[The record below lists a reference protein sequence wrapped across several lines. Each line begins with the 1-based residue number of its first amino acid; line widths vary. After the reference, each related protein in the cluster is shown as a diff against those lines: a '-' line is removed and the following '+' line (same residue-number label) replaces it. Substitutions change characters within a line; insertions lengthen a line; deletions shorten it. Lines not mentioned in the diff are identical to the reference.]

1 MSDSK
6 VFLGCIPNHVDEEA
20 LKEECEKQG
29 TIKEFFYMMDQ
40 VGTDRGWA
48 FVTYEDETEAAVA
61 VAMFN
66 GQQIF
71 AGSARPLQCKFA
83 NEKITKIE
91 GTVFEAPT
99 KAVTPWQEFTTPE
112 GKPYYYNSVTKET
125 RWEKPAELG
134 GQTAAAAGAPALP
147 GAAAGFGV
155 YTSTPKDGAQGS
167 STTGQLALTQAALPA
182 MQGGNGPPGANI
194 FVFHVPINWTDDDF
208 NAHFSP
214 FGQIVS
220 AKIHVDP
227 VTKASKG
234 FGFCSYL
241 STQAATMAIKG
252 MNGFDT
258 KQGKFLKVT
267 IKKGEEQY
275 NPDAVSAQ
283 NVPVQTGATSTTPA
297 IVGVQPTVAM
307 GVDSS
312 TLASAASS
320 GKLVK
325 ASPTQ
330 PPAPLADRKSVV

>member
-1 MSDSK
+1 MSDNK
-6 VFLGCIPNHVDEEA
+6 VFLGCIPNHVDEDT
-20 LKEECEKQG
+20 LKDECEKQG
-29 TIKEFFYMMDQ
+29 TVKEFFYMQDK

-71 AGSARPLQCKFA
+71 LGSARPLHCKFA

-112 GKPYYYNSVTKET
+112 GKPYYFNTVTKET

-134 GQTAAAAGAPALP
+134 G
-147 GAAAGFGV
+147 GAAAGGAV
-155 YTSTPKDGAQGS
+155 GGAVPKAGAP
-167 STTGQLALTQAALPA
+167 QLALAEAANQVGA
-182 MQGGNGPPGANI
+182 TGPMGANI
-194 FVFHVPINWTDDDF
+194 FCFHVPITWTDEDF

-234 FGFCSYL
+234 FGFVSYA
-241 STQAATMAIKG
+241 TTAAATLAIKG

-258 KQGKFLKVT
+258 KHGKFLKVT

-275 NPDAVSAQ
+275 NPDAVTAQ
-283 NVPVQTGATSTTPA
+283 NAAAAAGPVMSGNAPVT
-297 IVGVQPTVAM
+297 VGVQPTVAM
-307 GVDSS
+307 GLSS
-312 TLASAASS
+312 SELAAAATS
-320 GKLVK
+320 GRMVK
-325 ASPTQ
+325 AAPMQQ
-330 PPAPLADRKSVV
+330 PPQLSINR

>member
-1 MSDSK
+1 MSDNK
-6 VFLGCIPNHVDEEA
+6 VFLGCIPNHVDEPA
-20 LKEECEKQG
+20 LKGECEKQG
-29 TIKEFFYMMDQ
+29 TVKEFFYMQDK

-71 AGSARPLQCKFA
+71 PGSARPLHCKFS
-83 NEKITKIE
+83 NEKLTKID

-112 GKPYYYNSVTKET
+112 GKPYYFNSVTKET

-134 GQTAAAAGAPALP
+134 GAGAPPSA
-147 GAAAGFGV
+147 GAAGSTAGAA
-155 YTSTPKDGAQGS
+155 TGASGL
-167 STTGQLALTQAALPA
+167 LALTATANNA
-182 MQGGNGPPGANI
+182 GGVGPMGANI
-194 FVFHVPINWTDDDF
+194 FVFHIPINWTDDDF

-214 FGQIVS
+214 FGHIVS

-227 VTKASKG
+227 VSKASKG
-234 FGFCSYL
+234 FGFVSYA
-241 STQAATMAIKG
+241 TPQAATMAIKG

-275 NPDAVSAQ
+275 NPDAVTAQ
-283 NVPVQTGATSTTPA
+283 NVPVQTGVGLSQTPA
-297 IVGVQPTVAM
+297 LVGVQPTVAL
-307 GVDSS
+307 GLTSS
-312 TLASAASS
+312 QLANAASQ
-320 GKLVK
+320 GKMLK
-325 ASPTQ
+325 AAPMQQ
-330 PPAPLADRKSVV
+330 PQLALGPAPLPGQPGR

>member
-1 MSDSK
+1 MQSQPHCLI
-6 VFLGCIPNHVDEEA
+6 LGTWLLQRISTAESLHP
-20 LKEECEKQG
+20 EECEKQG
-29 TIKEFFYMMDQ
+29 TIKEFFYMQDE

-71 AGSARPLQCKFA
+71 PGSARPLQCKFA

-112 GKPYYYNSVTKET
+112 GK
-125 RWEKPAELG
+125 
-134 GQTAAAAGAPALP
+134 
-147 GAAAGFGV
+147 
-155 YTSTPKDGAQGS
+155 
-167 STTGQLALTQAALPA
+167 AALPA

-234 FGFCSYL
+234 FGFCSYAT
-241 STQAATMAIKG
+241 TQAATMAIKG

-283 NVPVQTGATSTTPA
+283 NVPAN
-297 IVGVQPTVAM
+297 
-307 GVDSS
+307 
-312 TLASAASS
+312 
-320 GKLVK
+320 
-325 ASPTQ
+325 PTQ
-330 PPAPLADRKSVV
+330 PPAPLALPGQ

>member
-6 VFLGCIPNHVDEEA
+6 VFLGCIPNHVDEA
-20 LKEECEKQG
+20 TLKDECEKQG
-29 TIKEFFYMMDQ
+29 TVTEFFYMQDA

-66 GQQIF
+66 AQTIF
-71 AGSARPLQCKFA
+71 PGSARPLHCKFA
-83 NEKITKIE
+83 NEKLTKIE

-112 GKPYYYNSVTKET
+112 GKAYYFNSVTKET

-134 GQTAAAAGAPALP
+134 GAGAQPAVPAVPGPGGAAAGAPVAS
-147 GAAAGFGV
+147 AAAGA
-155 YTSTPKDGAQGS
+155 P
-167 STTGQLALTQAALPA
+167 LALAATAANNP
-182 MQGGNGPPGANI
+182 GGVGPLGANI
-194 FVFHVPINWTDDDF
+194 FVFHIPINWTDDDF

-220 AKIHVDP
+220 AKIHADP
-227 VTKASKG
+227 ITKASKG
-234 FGFCSYL
+234 FGFCSYAT
-241 STQAATMAIKG
+241 TQAATMAIKG

-275 NPDAVSAQ
+275 NPDAVQAQ
-283 NVPVQTGATSTTPA
+283 NVPVAGGMPMPGGQQTALP
-297 IVGVQPTVAM
+297 VGVQATVAL
-307 GVDSS
+307 GVSS
-312 TLASAASS
+312 EALAQAASQ
-320 GKLVK
+320 GKILK
-325 ASPTQ
+325 PDNK
-330 PPAPLADRKSVV
+330 PLAINNN

>member
-6 VFLGCIPNHVDEEA
+6 VFLGCIPNHVAEDA

-29 TIKEFFYMMDQ
+29 TIKEFFYMQDQ
-40 VGTDRGWA
+40 LGTDRGWA

-71 AGSARPLQCKFA
+71 PGSARPLQCKFA

-134 GQTAAAAGAPALP
+134 GAGAAPAAAAAAGAS
-147 GAAAGFGV
+147 G
-155 YTSTPKDGAQGS
+155 
-167 STTGQLALTQAALPA
+167 TGQLALTQAALPQL
-182 MQGGNGPPGANI
+182 QGGQGPMGANI
-194 FVFHVPINWTDDDF
+194 FVFHVPINWTDEDF
-208 NAHFSP
+208 QAHFSP

-220 AKIHVDP
+220 AKIHTDP

-234 FGFCSYL
+234 FGFCSYAT
-241 STQAATMAIKG
+241 TQAATMAIKG

-275 NPDAVSAQ
+275 NPDAVNAQ
-283 NVPVQTGATSTTPA
+283 NVAVPTGPAQSTPA
-297 IVGVQPTVAM
+297 LVGVQATVAL
-307 GVDSS
+307 GVDSA
-312 TLASAASS
+312 TLAQAASS
-320 GKLVK
+320 GKVLK
-325 ASPTQ
+325 ANPVEPQ
-330 PPAPLADRKSVV
+330 LALPSGPGQ

>member
-6 VFLGCIPNHVDEEA
+6 VFVGCIPNHVEEDA

-29 TIKEFFYMMDQ
+29 TIKEFFYMQDQ

-71 AGSARPLQCKFA
+71 PGSARPLQCKFA

-134 GQTAAAAGAPALP
+134 GGNAAAAAGAPAIP
-147 GAAAGFGV
+147 GAAASSAAGPLAIGNAAAAAA
-155 YTSTPKDGAQGS
+155 AQAGS
-167 STTGQLALTQAALPA
+167 
-182 MQGGNGPPGANI
+182 GPLGANI

-234 FGFCSYL
+234 FGFCSYAT
-241 STQAATMAIKG
+241 TQAATMAIKG

-283 NVPVQTGATSTTPA
+283 NIPVQTGGGSATPA

-312 TLASAASS
+312 TLAAAAQK
-320 GKLVK
+320 GQQVK
-325 ASPTQ
+325 ASPVA
-330 PPAPLADRKSVV
+330 PPLALQGPGQ

>member
-1 MSDSK
+1 MADNK
-6 VFLGCIPNHVDEEA
+6 VFLGCVPNHIDEEA
-20 LKEECEKQG
+20 LKAECEKQG
-29 TIKEFFYMMDQ
+29 TVKEFFYMQDK

-71 AGSARPLQCKFA
+71 PGSARPLHCKFA
-83 NEKITKIE
+83 NEKITKID

-112 GKPYYYNSVTKET
+112 GKPYYFNSVTKET

-134 GQTAAAAGAPALP
+134 GVGAAPAGGATTTAQQEQLALTAAAA
-147 GAAAGFGV
+147 
-155 YTSTPKDGAQGS
+155 SQ
-167 STTGQLALTQAALPA
+167 
-182 MQGGNGPPGANI
+182 MQGGVGPMGANI
-194 FVFHVPINWTDDDF
+194 FVFHVPINWTDEDF

-214 FGQIVS
+214 FGQIIS

-234 FGFCSYL
+234 FGFVSYG
-241 STQAATMAIKG
+241 SPSAATMAIKG

-275 NPDAVSAQ
+275 NPDAVQAQ
-283 NVPVQTGATSTTPA
+283 NAAVTTGQSPAST
-297 IVGVQPTVAM
+297 IVGAQPTVAL
-307 GVDSS
+307 GLPAEELKAAAQQGRTLKAAPLQPP
-312 TLASAASS
+312 TLALPS
-320 GKLVK
+320 
-325 ASPTQ
+325 TE
-330 PPAPLADRKSVV
+330 

>member
-6 VFLGCIPNHVDEEA
+6 VFLGCIPNHVDEDG

-29 TIKEFFYMMDQ
+29 TIKEFFYMQDK

-71 AGSARPLQCKFA
+71 PGSARPLQCKFA

-134 GQTAAAAGAPALP
+134 GSAATPAVPGALAGTAASSSS
-147 GAAAGFGV
+147 
-155 YTSTPKDGAQGS
+155 STP
-167 STTGQLALTQAALPA
+167 LALTQAAA
-182 MQGGNGPPGANI
+182 AGMQGGSGPLGANI
-194 FVFHVPINWTDDDF
+194 FVFHIPINWTDDDF

-220 AKIHVDP
+220 AKIHTDV

-234 FGFCSYL
+234 FGFCSYAT
-241 STQAATMAIKG
+241 TQAATMAIKG

-258 KQGKFLKVT
+258 KTGKFLKVT

-275 NPDAVSAQ
+275 NPDAVAAQ
-283 NVPVQTGATSTTPA
+283 NIPVQTGAPTPTPA

-307 GVDSS
+307 GVDSD
-312 TLASAASS
+312 TLARAANQ
-320 GKLVK
+320 GKILK
-325 ASPTQ
+325 AKEMQSP
-330 PPAPLADRKSVV
+330 PPLALPGLGR

>member
-6 VFLGCIPNHVDEEA
+6 VFLGCIPNHVNEEA

-29 TIKEFFYMMDQ
+29 TIKEFFYMPDE

-71 AGSARPLQCKFA
+71 PGSARPLHCKFA

-134 GQTAAAAGAPALP
+134 GVGAVPGGVPALGGGAAG
-147 GAAAGFGV
+147 GV
-155 YTSTPKDGAQGS
+155 P
-167 STTGQLALTQAALPA
+167 GQLALPSQAALPQMA
-182 MQGGNGPPGANI
+182 GGGGNGPLGANI

-208 NAHFSP
+208 QAHFSP

-220 AKIHVDP
+220 AKIHTDQ
-227 VTKASKG
+227 VTK
-234 FGFCSYL
+234 
-241 STQAATMAIKG
+241 
-252 MNGFDT
+252 
-258 KQGKFLKVT
+258 
-267 IKKGEEQY
+267 
-275 NPDAVSAQ
+275 
-283 NVPVQTGATSTTPA
+283 
-297 IVGVQPTVAM
+297 
-307 GVDSS
+307 
-312 TLASAASS
+312 
-320 GKLVK
+320 
-325 ASPTQ
+325 
-330 PPAPLADRKSVV
+330 

>member
-1 MSDSK
+1 MSDNK
-6 VFLGCIPNHVDEEA
+6 VFLGCVPNHIDEET

-29 TIKEFFYMMDQ
+29 TVKEFFYMQDA

-48 FVTYEDETEAAVA
+48 FVTYDDETEAAVA

-71 AGSARPLQCKFA
+71 PGSARPLHCKFC

-112 GKPYYYNSVTKET
+112 GKPYYWNSVTKET

-134 GQTAAAAGAPALP
+134 GAAAA
-147 GAAAGFGV
+147 
-155 YTSTPKDGAQGS
+155 SS
-167 STTGQLALTQAALPA
+167 STNTPGQQAALALTNAT
-182 MQGGNGPPGANI
+182 MTGGVGPMGANI
-194 FVFHVPINWTDDDF
+194 FAFHIPINWTDEDF
-208 NAHFSP
+208 HAHFSP

-220 AKIHVDP
+220 AKIHTDP

-234 FGFCSYL
+234 FGFVSYA
-241 STQAATMAIKG
+241 TPQAATMAIKG

-275 NPDAVSAQ
+275 NPDAVTAQ
-283 NVPVQTGATSTTPA
+283 NVPVAGLVGGMSQANA
-297 IVGVQPTVAM
+297 LVGVQPTVAM
-307 GVDSS
+307 GVSPQQ
-312 TLASAASS
+312 LAIAASQ
-320 GKLVK
+320 GQMIK
-325 ASPTQ
+325 AGPTPQ
-330 PPAPLADRKSVV
+330 APQLALPGLPPK

>member
-6 VFLGCIPNHVDEEA
+6 VFLGCVPNHVDEET

-29 TIKEFFYMMDQ
+29 TVKEFFYMQDK

-71 AGSARPLQCKFA
+71 PGSARPLHCKFA

-99 KAVTPWQEFTTPE
+99 QAVTPWTEYQTPE
-112 GKPYYYNSVTKET
+112 GKPYYFNSVTKET

-134 GQTAAAAGAPALP
+134 GTTATAGAGAAGSQATA
-147 GAAAGFGV
+147 
-155 YTSTPKDGAQGS
+155 
-167 STTGQLALTQAALPA
+167 GQLALAATA
-182 MQGGNGPPGANI
+182 ANAQGGNGPLGANI

-208 NAHFSP
+208 QAHFSP
-214 FGQIVS
+214 FGQIIS

-227 VTKASKG
+227 VSKASKG
-234 FGFCSYL
+234 FGFVSYA
-241 STQAATMAIKG
+241 TPQAATMAIKG

-258 KQGKFLKVT
+258 KQGKLLKVT
-267 IKKGEEQY
+267 IKKGEGGY
-275 NPDAVSAQ
+275 NPDAVQAQ
-283 NVPVQTGATSTTPA
+283 NMAPGVTQPSTTPA
-297 IVGVQPTVAM
+297 PVGVQPTVAL
-307 GVDSS
+307 GLPSS
-312 TLASAASS
+312 ELANAAAA
-320 GKLVK
+320 GKILK
-325 ASPTQ
+325 PTED
-330 PPAPLADRKSVV
+330 PPLSLQQ

>member
-1 MSDSK
+1 MSDNK
-6 VFLGCIPNHVDEEA
+6 VFLGCIPNHVDEA
-20 LKEECEKQG
+20 TLKEECEKQG
-29 TIKEFFYMMDQ
+29 TVKEFFYMQDA

-71 AGSARPLQCKFA
+71 LGSARPLHCKFA
-83 NEKITKIE
+83 NEKLSKIE

-112 GKPYYYNSVTKET
+112 GKPYYFNTVTKET

-134 GQTAAAAGAPALP
+134 GATVPGAAGASGNLAIQGDKQLALAAAAAAGA
-147 GAAAGFGV
+147 
-155 YTSTPKDGAQGS
+155 ST
-167 STTGQLALTQAALPA
+167 
-182 MQGGNGPPGANI
+182 GPMGANI
-194 FVFHVPINWTDDDF
+194 FVFHVPINWTDEDF

-220 AKIHVDP
+220 AKIHTDAA
-227 VTKASKG
+227 TKASKG
-234 FGFCSYL
+234 FGFVSYA
-241 STQAATMAIKG
+241 TPAAATMAIKG

-275 NPDAVSAQ
+275 NPEAVQAQ
-283 NVPVQTGATSTTPA
+283 NLQVETGVPVGGQAQN
-297 IVGVQPTVAM
+297 IVGVQPTVAL
-307 GVDSS
+307 GVNSA
-312 TLASAASS
+312 TLAQAAAS
-320 GKLVK
+320 GKLLK
-325 ASPTQ
+325 AAPMQ
-330 PPAPLADRKSVV
+330 PPAQLALPSA

>member
-29 TIKEFFYMMDQ
+29 TIKEFFYMPDK

-71 AGSARPLQCKFA
+71 PGSARPLHCKFA

-112 GKPYYYNSVTKET
+112 GKPYYFNSVTKET

-134 GQTAAAAGAPALP
+134 GGAQAAGLVGSGAFSSAAGPLAIAAAAAAG
-147 GAAAGFGV
+147 
-155 YTSTPKDGAQGS
+155 GS
-167 STTGQLALTQAALPA
+167 V
-182 MQGGNGPPGANI
+182 GPMGANI
-194 FVFHVPINWTDDDF
+194 FVFHIPINWTDEDF

-214 FGQIVS
+214 FGGIVS

-227 VTKASKG
+227 ISKASKG
-234 FGFCSYL
+234 FGFVSYA
-241 STQAATMAIKG
+241 SPTAATMAIKG

-275 NPDAVSAQ
+275 NPDAVAAQ
-283 NVPVQTGATSTTPA
+283 NVPVAGGVGGAGGAST
-297 IVGVQPTVAM
+297 IVGVQPTVALGP
-307 GVDSS
+307 GVSQQA
-312 TLASAASS
+312 LADAAQK
-320 GKLVK
+320 GKMLK
-325 ASPTQ
+325 PGDML
-330 PPAPLADRKSVV
+330 PPPLALQA

>member
-1 MSDSK
+1 MQDK
-6 VFLGCIPNHVDEEA
+6 
-20 LKEECEKQG
+20 
-29 TIKEFFYMMDQ
+29 

-71 AGSARPLQCKFA
+71 PGSARPLHCKFA

-112 GKPYYYNSVTKET
+112 GKPYYFNSVTKET
-125 RWEKPAELG
+125 RWEKPPELG
-134 GQTAAAAGAPALP
+134 GGGGAMAVAQAQT
-147 GAAAGFGV
+147 
-155 YTSTPKDGAQGS
+155 
-167 STTGQLALTQAALPA
+167 LALTANASS
-182 MQGGNGPPGANI
+182 QGGVGPMGANI
-194 FVFHVPINWTDDDF
+194 FVFHIPINWTDDDF
-208 NAHFSP
+208 HAHFIP

-234 FGFCSYL
+234 FGFVSYA
-241 STQAATMAIKG
+241 TPQAATMAIKG

-275 NPDAVSAQ
+275 NPDAVVAQ
-283 NVPVQTGATSTTPA
+283 NIPAQTGAPMNPSPA
-297 IVGVQPTVAM
+297 LVGVQPTVAL
-307 GVDSS
+307 GLSS
-312 TLASAASS
+312 AQLQAAASQ
-320 GKLVK
+320 GRMLK
-325 ASPTQ
+325 ANPMQ
-330 PPAPLADRKSVV
+330 PPQLALPPVPGR

>member
-6 VFLGCIPNHVDEEA
+6 VFLGCIPNHVDEDA

-29 TIKEFFYMMDQ
+29 TIKEFFYMQDQ

-71 AGSARPLQCKFA
+71 PGSARPLQCKFA

-134 GQTAAAAGAPALP
+134 GQTAAPGQPSLP
-147 GAAAGFGV
+147 GATAGV
-155 YTSTPKDGAQGS
+155 
-167 STTGQLALTQAALPA
+167 TTGQLALTQAALPA

-234 FGFCSYL
+234 FGFCSYAT
-241 STQAATMAIKG
+241 TQAATMAIKG

-283 NVPVQTGATSTTPA
+283 NVPVQTGGATTPA

-312 TLASAASS
+312 TLAQAASK
-320 GKLVK
+320 GHLVK
-325 ASPTQ
+325 ANPTQ
-330 PPAPLADRKSVV
+330 PPAPLALPGQ

>member
-6 VFLGCIPNHVDEEA
+6 VFLGCIPNHVEEVV
-20 LKEECEKQG
+20 LKGECEKQG
-29 TIKEFFYMMDQ
+29 TVKEFFYMQDK

-71 AGSARPLQCKFA
+71 PGSARPLHCKFA
-83 NEKITKIE
+83 NEKITKID

-99 KAVTPWQEFTTPE
+99 KAVTPWQEYNTPE
-112 GKPYYYNSVTKET
+112 GKPYYFNSATKET

-134 GQTAAAAGAPALP
+134 GSAGMTTGIPSVP
-147 GAAAGFGV
+147 GASSG
-155 YTSTPKDGAQGS
+155 SAQ
-167 STTGQLALTQAALPA
+167 TLALTATAANTGG
-182 MQGGNGPPGANI
+182 QGPMGANI
-194 FVFHVPINWTDDDF
+194 FVFHVPINWTDEDF
-208 NAHFSP
+208 HAHFSP

-234 FGFCSYL
+234 FGFVSYATP
-241 STQAATMAIKG
+241 SAATMAIKG
-252 MNGFDT
+252 MNAFDT

-275 NPDAVSAQ
+275 NPDAVAAQ
-283 NVPVQTGATSTTPA
+283 NLNPGGMPPPQQTPLP
-297 IVGVQPTVAM
+297 VGVQPTVAL
-307 GVDSS
+307 GA
-312 TLASAASS
+312 TAAQLATAASQ
-320 GKLVK
+320 GKMLK
-325 ASPTQ
+325 AGHLE
-330 PPAPLADRKSVV
+330 PPPQLALPST

>member
-6 VFLGCIPNHVDEEA
+6 VFLGCIPNHVDEDA

-29 TIKEFFYMMDQ
+29 TVKEFFYMQDK

-48 FVTYEDETEAAVA
+48 FITYEDETEAAVA

-71 AGSARPLQCKFA
+71 PGSARPLHCKFA

-112 GKPYYYNSVTKET
+112 GKPYYFNSVTKET

-134 GQTAAAAGAPALP
+134 GAAAGAGLNQ
-147 GAAAGFGV
+147 AAAGA
-155 YTSTPKDGAQGS
+155 TSIAQA
-167 STTGQLALTQAALPA
+167 TLALTSAANMA
-182 MQGGNGPPGANI
+182 GGTGPMGANI
-194 FVFHVPINWTDDDF
+194 FVFHVPINWTDEDF

-214 FGQIVS
+214 FGQIIS

-227 VTKASKG
+227 VSKASKG
-234 FGFCSYL
+234 FGFVSYAAP
-241 STQAATMAIKG
+241 QAATMAIKG
-252 MNGFDT
+252 MHGFDT

-275 NPDAVSAQ
+275 NPDAVQAQ
-283 NVPVQTGATSTTPA
+283 NAPVHTGSAPPATV
-297 IVGVQPTVAM
+297 VGVQPTVAL
-307 GVDSS
+307 GVTSEA
-312 TLASAASS
+312 LASAASA
-320 GKLVK
+320 GKMLKPGPV
-325 ASPTQ
+325 Q
-330 PPAPLADRKSVV
+330 PLALTGGSGGQGT

>member
-1 MSDSK
+1 MSDNK
-6 VFLGCIPNHVDEEA
+6 VFLGCIPNHVDEET
-20 LKEECEKQG
+20 LKDECEKQG
-29 TIKEFFYMMDQ
+29 TVQEFFYMQDK

-71 AGSARPLQCKFA
+71 LGSARPLHCKFA
-83 NEKITKIE
+83 NEKLTKIE
-91 GTVFEAPT
+91 NTVFEAPT

-112 GKPYYYNSVTKET
+112 GKPYYFNTVTKET

-134 GQTAAAAGAPALP
+134 GGAAQPGGAAPAG
-147 GAAAGFGV
+147 GAA
-155 YTSTPKDGAQGS
+155 P
-167 STTGQLALTQAALPA
+167 LAIAAQAANQVGA
-182 MQGGNGPPGANI
+182 TGPMGANI
-194 FVFHVPINWTDDDF
+194 FCFHVPITWTDEDF

-234 FGFCSYL
+234 FGFVSY
-241 STQAATMAIKG
+241 ATTAGATLAIKG

-258 KQGKFLKVT
+258 KHGKFLKVT

-275 NPDAVSAQ
+275 NPDAVAAQ
-283 NVPVQTGATSTTPA
+283 NAAIATGAVMGSGGGPVT
-297 IVGVQPTVAM
+297 VGINATVGM
-307 GVDSS
+307 GMSS
-312 TLASAASS
+312 DELKAAVVS
-320 GKLVK
+320 GKQVK
-325 ASPTQ
+325 AVPMMA
-330 PPAPLADRKSVV
+330 PPQLSLPGR

>member
-20 LKEECEKQG
+20 LKGECEKQG
-29 TIKEFFYMMDQ
+29 TVKEFFYMQDK

-66 GQQIF
+66 GQEIF
-71 AGSARPLQCKFA
+71 AGSARPLHCKFA

-112 GKPYYYNSVTKET
+112 GKPYYFNSVTKET

-134 GQTAAAAGAPALP
+134 GGGAANAVGAAASSSGANAGALALAAAAANNAGA
-147 GAAAGFGV
+147 V
-155 YTSTPKDGAQGS
+155 
-167 STTGQLALTQAALPA
+167 
-182 MQGGNGPPGANI
+182 GPMGANI
-194 FVFHVPINWTDDDF
+194 FVFHIPINWTDEDF

-234 FGFCSYL
+234 FGFVSYAAP
-241 STQAATMAIKG
+241 QAATMAIKG

-275 NPDAVSAQ
+275 NPDAVTAQ
-283 NVPVQTGATSTTPA
+283 NVPVQTGSSGAAS
-297 IVGVQPTVAM
+297 IVGVQPTVALGP
-307 GVDSS
+307 GVTQSA
-312 TLASAASS
+312 LAQAAAQ
-320 GKLVK
+320 GKMLK
-325 ASPTQ
+325 PGQ
-330 PPAPLADRKSVV
+330 MDAPQLALPGPGR